1 MDDFLLPTSC
11 IPKMLKTQK
20 KMPDDVVIVSE
31 VVRDKSDPL
40 DHSDC
45 NPEPERSEHSERN
58 SERSEHSEH
67 NSERSEH
74 SERNS
79 ERSEHSERN
88 SEHSEH
94 SDRHSEHSDHS
105 EQHSE
110 LSDHS
115 DDSVHSERDK
125 APGETVSQN
134 TLKDIQIEQEDI
146 QFDTEKKDIQIE
158 EEDIQLDTEQD
169 AIKLDTKQED
179 TQLDTAQDSNAVS
192 EEINIDLAEESN
204 TLDEDIQK
212 LSNEHTI
219 KELRDMCKSKGI
231 NTQGKKV
238 DLARRY
244 LTNSSTEIDIEV

>member
-45 NPEPERSEHSERN
+45 NPEP
-58 SERSEHSEH
+58 
-67 NSERSEH
+67 ERSEH

-134 TLKDIQIEQEDI
+134 TL
-146 QFDTEKKDIQIE
+146 KDIQIE

>member
-1 MDDFLLPTSC
+1 
-11 IPKMLKTQK
+11 MLKTQK

-31 VVRDKSDPL
+31 VVRDKSDPF
-40 DHSDC
+40 DHSERNSD
-45 NPEPERSEHSERN
+45 RSEHSERN
-58 SERSEHSEH
+58 SERSEHSDRH
-67 NSERSEH
+67 
-74 SERNS
+74 
-79 ERSEHSERN
+79 

-134 TLKDIQIEQEDI
+134 TLEDIQIECENI
-146 QFDTEKKDIQIE
+146 QLDTEKKDIKIE
-158 EEDIQLDTEQD
+158 KEDIQLDTEKD
-169 AIKLDTKQED
+169 AIKLDAEQED

-204 TLDEDIQK
+204 TLDEDIQN

-231 NTQGKKV
+231 NTQGKKL

-244 LTNSSTEIDIEV
+244 LTNISTEIDIEV